1 MRQLLVMIGLGALS
15 ATALAEPV
23 VAFFDDFESG
33 HANKAWSDNTI
44 VETEG
49 PSIFTYFAGRYA
61 DERIR
66 LRRPAIDPNGP
77 RDTTEPPPGDDG
89 GGTGGGDGGGN
100 GGGNGGGG
108 PFVQYF
114 LSFDFY
120 AIDSWDGDDTRYG
133 PDRFEVRVN
142 GESRFNES
150 FANQHEYQSFAR
162 PTVGPVHLGYNTTAK
177 DSIYRAITVPFT
189 IDASST
195 DIVFDFQ
202 AIGLQ
207 SIYDESWGIDNVR
220 MSYDIVPAPAGAG
233 LMALGTLGLT
243 RRRRN

>member
-1 MRQLLVMIGLGALS
+1 MMRQLLMLVGIGALS
-15 ATALAEPV
+15 ASALAEPV

-33 HANKAWSDNTI
+33 RANKAWSDNI
-44 VETEG
+44 VVQTEG
-49 PSIFTYFAGRYA
+49 PAVFSYYAGRFA
-61 DERIR
+61 NERIR

-77 RDTTEPPPGDDG
+77 RDTTEPPPGDGGGDDG
-89 GGTGGGDGGGN
+89 GGTGGG
-100 GGGNGGGG
+100 GGG
-108 PFVQYF
+108 PIVQYE

-133 PDRFEVRVN
+133 PDRFEVLIN

-150 FANQHEYQSFAR
+150 FANQHEYQSYAQ

-177 DSIYRAITVPFT
+177 DSIYRAITIPFT
-189 IDASST
+189 IDAAST

-220 MSYDIVPAPAGAG
+220 MSYDLVPAPAGAG
-233 LMALGTLGLT
+233 LMALGGLGLA
-243 RRRRN
+243 RRRRR